1 MHHAAHRLPNRR
13 TNHHPTTK
21 TTTRSQWTRLGMVN
35 AMYPLATSNS
45 FPSPY
50 SQHWYSSSSAC
61 RSIDGLHFRRPNMF
75 PFVFPPGYPFPSNT
89 YPSPNSSSSSSKR
102 LPSNRRVNST
112 PSDAPDTPTSSKSK
126 KSHIKKPLNAFMLF
140 MREQRAQ
147 VVQECTLRESAAIN
161 QILGRKVPFDAD
173 RIRATTF
180 AF

>member
-1 MHHAAHRLPNRR
+1 
-13 TNHHPTTK
+13 
-21 TTTRSQWTRLGMVN
+21 
-35 AMYPLATSNS
+35 MYS
-45 FPSPY
+45 SPY
-50 SQHWYSSSSAC
+50 SQHWYMSRSARRH
-61 RSIDGLHFRRPNMF
+61 RSFECLHFRRPNMF

-102 LPSNRRVNST
+102 LPSHRRVNST
-112 PSDAPDTPTSSKSK
+112 PSDHQDTSTTSKSK

-161 QILGRKVPFDAD
+161 QILGRKVQSIVTPQQQQQHV
-173 RIRATTF
+173 ATNF